1 MELPQQHKYSLAF
14 LDKSLESEFKHSYDK
29 SVKVP
34 LRFGIIISILSW
46 YSAIGLIYFI
56 IPDDFVRMTTLTL
69 VYIGSYF
76 GFIIY
81 ATYKKRFEGYYHI
94 LGAISNAWAGL
105 FSIYFCD
112 QFPNGEHLIL
122 PVLIF
127 IIFFGSYMVRL
138 RWIAGFVAA
147 LSYIICYH
155 YYIANYAD
163 LTDGQIMLYAF
174 VAWMTLIF
182 AVLAGHVSE
191 ANNRISFIQR
201 RTIDHQS
208 LIIEGEKDALLKEV
222 HHRVKNNLQ
231 IIVSLMNLQASKL
244 TNQEVLREINEAQ
257 DRVRSMALVHQK
269 MNQTD
274 GFSTVCLKDYV
285 GELIDH
291 LKFSKD
297 VKQLNYQIHIDD
309 SLSLDIETA
318 IPFGLIMNE
327 IISNFIIHVY
337 KEDKEHSFEVSAH
350 KTDRDTIISYQDNGS
365 GIPEAVLNG
374 EMENLGFELIQ
385 TLSDQIDAKL
395 TLSNS
400 DGTSCV
406 LTIPQL
412 F

>member
-1 MELPQQHKYSLAF
+1 MEKPQQHKYSLAF
-14 LDKSLESEFKHSYDK
+14 LEDGLENDFKQSYDK

-56 IPDDFVRMTTLTL
+56 IPEDFVWLSTLTL
-69 VYIGSYF
+69 IYIGSYF
-76 GFIIY
+76 GFIVY

-138 RWIAGFVAA
+138 RWIAGFIAA

-155 YYIANYAD
+155 YYIVHYAD
-163 LTDGQIMLYAF
+163 LTDGQVMLYAF

-191 ANNRISFIQR
+191 ANHRLSFIQR
-201 RTIDHQS
+201 KTIREQS

-231 IIVSLMNLQASKL
+231 IIVSLMNLQASKI
-244 TNQEVLREINEAQ
+244 TNEEVLKEINEAQ
-257 DRVRSMALVHQK
+257 DRVRSMSLVHQK
-269 MNQTD
+269 MNQSD
-274 GFSTVCLKDYV
+274 GFSTIVLNDYLK
-285 GELIDH
+285 ELIDH
-291 LKFSKD
+291 LKFSKHVHD
-297 VKQLNYQIHIDD
+297 LSYDINIDESIH
-309 SLSLDIETA
+309 LDIETA
-318 IPFGLIMNE
+318 IPFGLIINE
-327 IISNFIIHVY
+327 IVSNYIGHVHGNS
-337 KEDKEHSFEVSAH
+337 DDVSFKFDANVVNN
-350 KTDRDTIISYQDNGS
+350 RIRVIYQDNGQ
-365 GIPEAVLNG
+365 GIPEDVLNG
-374 EMENLGFELIQ
+374 NIENLGFELIQ
-385 TLSDQIDAKL
+385 LLSEQIDAEININ
-395 TLSNS
+395 NS
-400 DGTSCV
+400 GGARSEI
-406 LTIPQL
+406 LLP
-412 F
+412 